1 MNNSLTTSERQKAFR
16 EKMKAAN
23 KTEISVWID
32 KSSAEKLS
40 KISADKGVT
49 KGDFINHLLVATNR

>member
-1 MNNSLTTSERQKAFR
+1 MKKALTISERQKAFR
-16 EKMKAAN
+16 EKMKAEN

-40 KISADKGVT
+40 KISANEGVT
-49 KGDFINHLLVATNR
+49 KSDVINDLLVSANV